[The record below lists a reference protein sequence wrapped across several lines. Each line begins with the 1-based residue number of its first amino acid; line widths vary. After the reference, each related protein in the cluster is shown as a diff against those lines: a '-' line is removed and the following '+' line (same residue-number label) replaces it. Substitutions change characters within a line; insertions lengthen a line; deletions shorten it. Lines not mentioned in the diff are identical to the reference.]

1 MNNLLIAILIGLAA
15 GIIDVVPMI
24 IQKLDKYSCLSAF
37 VHYFALGLIIPFVN
51 WNLESWLSGMCISLL
66 TALPVMII
74 VYRKDKS
81 AVIPMFIF
89 SILLGVGI
97 GIAGIKFIG

>member
-1 MNNLLIAILIGLAA
+1 MLIGSAA

-24 IQKLDKYSCLSAF
+24 TKKLDKESCLSAF

-51 WNLESWLSGMCISLL
+51 WDLAPWFSGICISLL

-74 VYRKDKS
+74 VYRENKR
-81 AVIPMFIF
+81 AIIPIF
-89 SILLGVGI
+89 LFSVLLGAGI
-97 GIAGIKFIG
+97 GLAGAEFIG